1 MTGWAVGKIEIRP
14 RRTRYTRR
22 LVSHSKPVDNP
33 NEITMQAHPAALAG
47 ITILD
52 LSRVLAGPFATM
64 LLGDLGADVIKV
76 ERPGDGDDT
85 RHWGPPF
92 TAQGES
98 AYYLCANRNKRSLT
112 LNLGDPAGSDILREL
127 VSHADVLVEN
137 FRAGA
142 MERWG
147 VGYAALRS
155 VQPGLVYCAITGYG
169 QTGPYRDR
177 PGYDNVI
184 EAQGGLMSITGQ
196 VGEDGEPY
204 KVGVAIADITAG
216 LYAAMSILAALRHRD
231 ASGEGQY
238 IDVALFD
245 VQLSWLANVA
255 SAYLVSGEEPR
266 RYGNAHPSIVPY
278 QTVRTADGWLMLAVG
293 NDGQFGRLCD
303 LLGRGRMGVR
313 RAICLQ
319 RGACG
324 ASAGVDVE
332 DRALFCTPDDRRLD
346 RRTAVRR
353 HSMRTCEQHTGGVC
367 GSTVRGAGDGAVG
380 PPPCCRPGSA
390 SRSGCEAE
398 RNAGA
403 DPLRPADA
411 RRAHGTDLAHRV
423 GAYGR
428 ADRRAAAR
436 QRDLAD
442 CAAIVELCHVIM
454 LI

>member
-1 MTGWAVGKIEIRP
+1 M
-14 RRTRYTRR
+14 
-22 LVSHSKPVDNP
+22 SHSKPVDNP

-112 LNLGDPAGSDILREL
+112 LNLDDPAGSDILREL

-155 VQPGLVYCAITGYG
+155 VHPGLVYCAITGYG

-184 EAQGGLMSITGQ
+184 EAQGGLMSITGPA
-196 VGEDGEPY
+196 GEDGEPH

-303 LLGRGRMGVR
+303 LLGRAGW
-313 RAICLQ
+313 
-319 RGACG
+319 
-324 ASAGVDVE
+324 ASDARYASNAARVE
-332 DRALFCTPDDRRLD
+332 HRQELMSKIEPCFA
-346 RRTAVRR
+346 RRTTGDWIDAAAVRR
-353 HSMRTCEQHTGGVC
+353 HSMRTSEQHTGCVC
-367 GSTVRGAGDGAVG
+367 GSTVRGAGNGAVG

-390 SRSGCEAE
+390 SRSGGEAE

-442 CAAIVELCHVIM
+442 CVAIVDYVMLLC
-454 LI
+454 